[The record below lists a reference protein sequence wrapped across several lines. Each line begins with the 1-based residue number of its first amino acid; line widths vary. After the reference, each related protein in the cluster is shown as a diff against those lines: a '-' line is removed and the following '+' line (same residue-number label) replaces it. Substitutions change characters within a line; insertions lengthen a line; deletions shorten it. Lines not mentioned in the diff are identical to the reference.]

1 MIELSIQKELRSS
14 GGKML
19 LDIELSVGKGD
30 IVTLYGR
37 SGAGKTS
44 LLMLL
49 AGLMRP
55 DSGFIRADGKPQS
68 LCKRVGETLW
78 QAPIAA
84 ITGG

>member
-37 SGAGKTS
+37 SGAGGKT
-44 LLMLL
+44 
-49 AGLMRP
+49 GYP
-55 DSGFIRADGKPQS
+55 GI
-68 LCKRVGETLW
+68 TLR
-78 QAPIAA
+78 
-84 ITGG
+84 